1 MSTLNRLR
9 STYRSGGLQAV
20 YNESRRYWRDHPTR
34 ILQYARVRT
43 AKLAWLSAYTAVAD
57 PTKLLYVSPD
67 CITRVSNNFSTSADV
82 GRIVDGDWDRHTTD
96 FTEKIRYQAI
106 RQRYEDG
113 DSWEDTGIYEY
124 YLKYIETRSRYDGC
138 YTLDDVKHRYRT
150 VDRMYESMKETG
162 YDESK
167 VENVL
172 DHVCVNIGRDGEL
185 LHAGVGN
192 HRLSIAK
199 LLDLDEIPV
208 RVVVRHE
215 EWQQKRERVEAR
227 EDDIPHS
234 EIHPDLQDLL

>member
-1 MSTLNRLR
+1 MKKKQVL

-20 YNESRRYWRDHPTR
+20 YNEGRRYWRDHPIR
-34 ILQYARVRT
+34 ILQYARVQT
-43 AKLAWLSAYTAVAD
+43 AKLTWLSAYAAVAD

-67 CITRVSNNFSTSADV
+67 RITGVSNDFSTSADV
-82 GRIVDGDWDRHTTD
+82 GRIVDGDWDCDTTE

-106 RQRYEDG
+106 RQRYENG
-113 DSWEDTGIYEY
+113 DSWEGTGIYEY
-124 YLKYIETRSRYDGC
+124 YLDQIDSCGRYDGC
-138 YTLDDVKHRYRT
+138 YTLDDVKQRYRT

-215 EWQQKRERVEAR
+215 EWQQKREQVDAG
-227 EDDIPHS
+227 EDDVSHS
-234 EIHPDLQDLL
+234 DLHPDLQDCL

>member
-1 MSTLNRLR
+1 MSTLNRLL
-9 STYRSGGLQAV
+9 STYRSGGLHAV

-67 CITRVSNNFSTSADV
+67 RITRVSDDFSTSADV

-113 DSWEDTGIYEY
+113 DRWEDTGIYEY
-124 YLKYIETRSRYDGC
+124 YLTYIETRGRYDGC
-138 YTLDDVKHRYRT
+138 YTLEDVKQRYKT
-150 VDRMYESMKETG
+150 VDQMYESMKETG
-162 YDESK
+162 YDESR

-172 DHVCVNIGRDGEL
+172 DHVCVNISRDGEL
-185 LHAGVGN
+185 LHDGVGN

-208 RVVVRHE
+208 RVVVRHKK
-215 EWQQKRERVEAR
+215 WQQKRERLNAG
-227 EDDIPHS
+227 EDDVSHS
-234 EIHPDLQDLL
+234 DLHPDLQDCL